1 MGITNIFSQQAE
13 LSGLGMYRTNSPQV
27 SAAVHSAMLSIDE
40 EGGTATAATAIAAVA
55 LSFDHDSIINFNAD
69 RPFLAVLWDNQAILP
84 LFMAKVE
91 NPTA

>member
-1 MGITNIFSQQAE
+1 MGITNIFGYQSQ
-13 LSGLGMYRTNSPQV
+13 LSGIGLYRTNSPQV

-40 EGGTATAATAIAAVA
+40 EGGTAAAATVISAVA
-55 LSFDHDSIINFNAD
+55 LSYDHDSVLSFNAN
-69 RPFLAVLWDNQAILP
+69 RPFLAVLWDNQITMP